1 MDEDY
6 LDRLSLP
13 PYPRLITEEEMA
25 EIIKQKTIDRK
36 KRLLLE
42 RLIKTFNYLKE
53 EFDEQEN

>member
-42 RLIKTFNYLKE
+42 RLIKTFQALRE
-53 EFDEQEN
+53 EFDE

>member
-6 LDRLSLP
+6 LDRLSLL

-42 RLIKTFNYLKE
+42 RLIKTFQALRE
-53 EFDEQEN
+53 EFDE

>member
-13 PYPRLITEEEMA
+13 PYPMSITEEEMA

-42 RLIKTFNYLKE
+42 RLIKTIKKHFVE
-53 EFDEQEN
+53 GI